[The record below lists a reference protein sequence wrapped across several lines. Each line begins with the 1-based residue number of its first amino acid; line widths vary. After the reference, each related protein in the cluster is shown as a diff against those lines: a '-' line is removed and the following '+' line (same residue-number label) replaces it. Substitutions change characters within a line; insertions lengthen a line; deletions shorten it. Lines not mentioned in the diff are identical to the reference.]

1 MSSSLTSSSSAVIL
15 PFEPKPQTK
24 RFLRLDYELLQS
36 QRWRLLRPIPRA
48 LYLEMAAKFNGFN
61 NGNIGLSV
69 REVCQKLHIGR
80 ATAHRAFRALE
91 MLDLIVCTKR
101 GTLKTRQASEW
112 RLLAF
117 D

>member
-1 MSSSLTSSSSAVIL
+1 MLTRPSSAAVI
-15 PFEPKPQTK
+15 PFEPKARAK

-36 QRWRLLRPIPRA
+36 QRWQLLRPIPRA

-61 NGNIGLSV
+61 NGSIGFSN
-69 REVCQKLHIGR
+69 REACEKLHVR
-80 ATAHRAFRALE
+80 SRTASRAFRALE

-112 RLLAF
+112 RLPVF

>member
-1 MSSSLTSSSSAVIL
+1 MLTRSSSADIIV
-15 PFEPKPQTK
+15 FQPKPQAK

-36 QRWRLLRPIPRA
+36 QRWRLLRPVGRA

-61 NGNIGLSV
+61 NGSIGFSN
-69 REVCQKLHIGR
+69 REACQKLHIR
-80 ATAHRAFRALE
+80 PRTASRAFRALE

-112 RLLAF
+112 RLPAF